1 MQVHSGCDL
10 EVDILFYL
18 RVCLITGKI
27 NMIIY
32 EKPSLQNSQKWWSFI
47 PFVLGMPIMLVFL
60 TGD

>member
-47 PFVLGMPIMLVFL
+47 PFVLGMPIILVFL